1 MQDFQ
6 AGLMLVEKTKPQKSY
21 KYPIWKV
28 KMCNE
33 KQEMEK
39 KVKSLYTGVCKKP
52 LNHRHV
58 TAILTP
64 PMG

>member
-1 MQDFQ
+1 
-6 AGLMLVEKTKPQKSY
+6 
-21 KYPIWKV
+21 
-28 KMCNE
+28 MCNE

-39 KVKSLYTGVCKKP
+39 KAKSLYTGVCKKP

-64 PMG
+64 PMD